1 MKLHPAW
8 LAAGLCLFV
17 ILACNLGKKSAN
29 VSTNSANNNA
39 ANDKQSTSSTG
50 TSSSGDSISD
60 IHMAKDDGSGQPG
73 DEATS
78 FAPGDHTIHCVA
90 TLKTAKSGTQMKFSW
105 WVVDADGT
113 KNQKIKDI
121 DYTTKALENV
131 VHGHLTLPQDWP
143 KGSYK
148 VDVYVNGNLDK
159 SLHYSVN

>member
-17 ILACNLGKKSAN
+17 ILACSLGKKSAN
-29 VSTNSANNNA
+29 VSTNSAANN
-39 ANDKQSTSSTG
+39 KQSTSSSSGSSG
-50 TSSSGDSISD
+50 TTSSGDSISD
-60 IHMAKDDGSGQPG
+60 IHMAKDNGSGEPA

-78 FAPGDHTIHCVA
+78 FAPADHTIHCVA
-90 TLKTAKSGTQMKFSW
+90 TLKSAKSGTRMKFSW
-105 WVVDADGT
+105 WAIDADGS
-113 KNQKIKDI
+113 KNEKIKDI

-143 KGSYK
+143 KGTYK

-159 SLHYSVN
+159 TLNYSVN